1 MTSDLALKPHWRSA
15 IDNLLRAHV
24 PHCDVWAYGS
34 RVTGE
39 NHEASDLDLVLR
51 APSLEPVGPALSAL
65 RAALSESN
73 VPIVVEVRDW
83 ARLPQSF
90 HDEIERQYVGL
101 RRRDEQR
108 VSRR

>member
-39 NHEASDLDLVLR
+39 NHEASDLDLPRRWSRSALL
-51 APSLEPVGPALSAL
+51 SALSARPSASPTFPSSWRFAIG
-65 RAALSESN
+65 RAFPNPSTM
-73 VPIVVEVRDW
+73 R
-83 ARLPQSF
+83 
-90 HDEIERQYVGL
+90 
-101 RRRDEQR
+101 
-108 VSRR
+108 